1 MLEHN
6 HELSSYLVA
15 DALVPK
21 IKLKWNQVNPK
32 LVIIRDKCIQ
42 MKIIRDVKFCQ
53 KMKSHKVSKKQKEV
67 FLRKLETLLTY
78 FIVNVQFWLVPQDLV
93 TLFVLEYTLTVNARE
108 IKRFLL

>member
-32 LVIIRDKCIQ
+32 LVIIRDESIRI
-42 MKIIRDVKFCQ
+42 KIIRDVKFCQ
-53 KMKSHKVSKKQKEV
+53 KIKSHKVSKKQKEL
-67 FLRKLETLLTY
+67 FLRKLETLFDILHCKCPILACTSGPCY
-78 FIVNVQFWLVPQDLV
+78 SVCPRVHIDC
-93 TLFVLEYTLTVNARE
+93 
-108 IKRFLL
+108 K